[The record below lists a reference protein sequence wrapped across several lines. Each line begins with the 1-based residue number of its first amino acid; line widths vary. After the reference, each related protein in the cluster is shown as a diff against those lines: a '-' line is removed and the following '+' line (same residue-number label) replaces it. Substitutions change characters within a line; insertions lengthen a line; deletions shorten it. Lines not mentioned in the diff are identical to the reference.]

1 MLGTLGVAV
10 LCLGIAAREWSWRS
24 LQSRQ
29 EGELLSLSEQ
39 NENLLLRLQIE
50 VAAQVCS
57 STEDSTLSTS
67 RFLELG
73 AALLAHKDKGL
84 KPNNIQTEGV
94 FFDLAGVAQV
104 VLFTLMAGAEY
115 RFLHQPHLNRAGEE
129 EHEQA
134 VKRELSDFL
143 LRKYPITA
151 ILVFSCVGG
160 LAILAWWGVIPR
172 DKFVG
177 LGLKTVVALLLAS
190 PLAFISHNMARMRT
204 YLPTGEEWFKVAA
217 DWQWWVWLL
226 ARLGGV
232 YDIRS
237 GTKTLLWVVCLS
249 LYLWPVRY
257 FFYYR
262 HCGPLKEPGNSI
274 FLVNMLA
281 QGSVLVG
288 CWCVCPST
296 YGPSDISS
304 TTATAVP

>member
-1 MLGTLGVAV
+1 LHPIHPIHPTPYTPYTPYTLYT
-10 LCLGIAAREWSWRS
+10 LYTLHPIHPTPYTPHD
-24 LQSRQ
+24 Q
-29 EGELLSLSEQ
+29 
-39 NENLLLRLQIE
+39 

-151 ILVFSCVGG
+151 ILVFRCVY
-160 LAILAWWGVIPR
+160 V
-172 DKFVG
+172 
-177 LGLKTVVALLLAS
+177 
-190 PLAFISHNMARMRT
+190 
-204 YLPTGEEWFKVAA
+204 
-217 DWQWWVWLL
+217 
-226 ARLGGV
+226 
-232 YDIRS
+232 
-237 GTKTLLWVVCLS
+237 
-249 LYLWPVRY
+249 
-257 FFYYR
+257 
-262 HCGPLKEPGNSI
+262 
-274 FLVNMLA
+274 
-281 QGSVLVG
+281 
-288 CWCVCPST
+288 
-296 YGPSDISS
+296 
-304 TTATAVP
+304 